1 MSPDDLV
8 WPVAIEGVDALPL
21 GAMPLYG
28 VAPEAFS
35 LLDAASSTGRHN
47 PPRAPPVQEAVNPE
61 TLPGCTLLRGVLTSA
76 ECEALI
82 ALTEDRIGYLDVDS
96 GKNTQ
101 VKKLG

>member
-35 LLDAASSTGRHN
+35 LLDAASSTGSHN
-47 PPRAPPVQEAVNPE
+47 PTRAPPVQEAVNPE